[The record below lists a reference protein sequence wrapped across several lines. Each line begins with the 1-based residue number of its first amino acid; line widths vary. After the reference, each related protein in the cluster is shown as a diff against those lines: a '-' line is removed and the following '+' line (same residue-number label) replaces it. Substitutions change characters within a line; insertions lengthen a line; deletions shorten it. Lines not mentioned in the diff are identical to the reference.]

1 MISLFFLVASTV
13 CVYVGG
19 FICFNCIFLYTD
31 DKSGLTI
38 FLCSLC
44 FILKN
49 LPVNFVSIIDTSG
62 IVKQAAG
69 ILFFI
74 LLTLA
79 HSRDGIILSSFEM
92 ECMSLT
98 FILINFT
105 TFEPMVYY
113 PLALVVF
120 CVWKIES
127 SQIAVSFSDDIT
139 ENAASMCTVKF
150 TFHYHFPSSMIS
162 LCFMLYYIFFRKK
175 AIALC
180 NTVISM

>member
-13 CVYVGG
+13 CVYAGG
-19 FICFNCIFLYTD
+19 FVCFNCIFLYTD

-38 FLCSLC
+38 FLCSLY
-44 FILKN
+44 FMLKN

-98 FILINFT
+98 FIFINFT

-113 PLALVVF
+113 PLALVFF

-127 SQIAVSFSDDIT
+127 SQIAVSF
-139 ENAASMCTVKF
+139 F
-150 TFHYHFPSSMIS
+150 
-162 LCFMLYYIFFRKK
+162 
-175 AIALC
+175 
-180 NTVISM
+180 

>member
-13 CVYVGG
+13 CVYVGS
-19 FICFNCIFLYTD
+19 FVCFNCIFLYTD
-31 DKSGLTI
+31 EKSGLTI

-49 LPVNFVSIIDTSG
+49 LPVNFVGIIDTSG

-105 TFEPMVYY
+105 AFEPMVYY
-113 PLALVVF
+113 PLALVFF

-127 SQIAVSFSDDIT
+127 SQIAVSF
-139 ENAASMCTVKF
+139 F
-150 TFHYHFPSSMIS
+150 
-162 LCFMLYYIFFRKK
+162 
-175 AIALC
+175 
-180 NTVISM
+180 